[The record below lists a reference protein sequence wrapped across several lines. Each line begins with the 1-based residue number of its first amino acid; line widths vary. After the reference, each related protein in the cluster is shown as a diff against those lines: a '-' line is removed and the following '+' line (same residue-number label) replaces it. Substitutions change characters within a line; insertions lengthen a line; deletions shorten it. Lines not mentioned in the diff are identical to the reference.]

1 MHAYPAVDNAPSN
14 GLCRKL
20 GFELLGPSDFEWPPG
35 SGTLMRCND
44 WRFDLF
50 ADA

>member
-1 MHAYPAVDNAPSN
+1 MHAYPAVDNDPSN

-20 GFELLGPSDFEWPPG
+20 GFELLGPSDFEWPSG

-50 ADA
+50 A